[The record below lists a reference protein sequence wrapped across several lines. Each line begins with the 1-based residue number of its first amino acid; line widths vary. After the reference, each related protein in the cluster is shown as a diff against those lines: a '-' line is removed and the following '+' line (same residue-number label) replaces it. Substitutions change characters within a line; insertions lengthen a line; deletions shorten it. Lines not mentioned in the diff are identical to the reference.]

1 MYIIVNRDAHGKRAP
16 LLTRILLTAVFL
28 ALALPVISQEKQGK
42 IKGRVI
48 NASTNEGVPF
58 ATVVIAGTT
67 TGAMT
72 DFDGNFNFTGIEP
85 GYVQLKASS
94 VGFESY
100 VSNSFLVTR
109 DKTASVELPINESV
123 VGIDDVIVKASPF
136 RKKLDSPVSVRI
148 IGIQEIEKNPG
159 GNRDISKVIQS
170 FPGVASTPAYRNDV
184 IVRGGGPNENSFYL
198 DEIEI
203 PYLNHFSTQGA
214 SGGPVG
220 IINVD
225 FIKELN
231 FYSGAFPASRGN
243 AVSSVL
249 SFRQVDGNDEN
260 IKFRATVGASDLGL
274 TIDGPTGENS
284 TLIMSV
290 RRSYL
295 QLLFSVIGL
304 PFLPAYN
311 DFQFKHK
318 TKISDRGELTVL
330 GIGALDDFK
339 LNREAND
346 TDYQRYILDY
356 IPVQEQYSYTFG
368 VKYKQF
374 RDKGYDT
381 WVVSRSYLNNSQYKY
396 AGNIEADSLKLF
408 DYKSGEGE
416 NKFRYERNSQYD
428 NGLNLEYGVSYE
440 NALYRN
446 TVFRKSFINNSV
458 QVYNSDASIRLNKY
472 AAFGQVSKSFFNRSL
487 SLSFGLRADGVDYTA
502 NMKNPFNNLSPRMSL
517 SYNFNEEFSFNFN
530 TGRYVQLPP
539 YTTMGY
545 ADESGSFI
553 NKANGLKYIKS
564 DHIVG
569 GIEYLPSESIQLTV
583 EGFYKK
589 YSDYPFSV
597 SDSVPLASK
606 SADFGTFGDEEVV
619 SVSEGR
625 AYGLELLGRIKNLK
639 NTNLVLSYTFVRS
652 EFKDKQGN
660 FIPSSWDN
668 KHLLN
673 LTATKKFKKDWEAGL
688 KWRFIGGSPYTPWD
702 LERSSYIQAWDI
714 QGRGYLDYSLY
725 NSERLRSFHQL
736 DIRIDKSF
744 FFDSWTLVVYADVQ
758 NIYNFQADQPPIL
771 VRQTDEN
778 DNAVRDPDN
787 TDRYLLKFIEGS
799 AGTVLPT
806 VGIIIE
812 F

>member
-1 MYIIVNRDAHGKRAP
+1 MYILVKRSVPGKQGQ
-16 LLTRILLTAVFL
+16 LFSRILLTGIL
-28 ALALPVISQEKQGK
+28 LTLALPVISQEKQGK

-58 ATVVIAGTT
+58 ATVVISGTT

-72 DFDGNFNFTGIEP
+72 DFDGNYTFTGIEP
-85 GYVQLKASS
+85 GYIQLKASS
-94 VGFESY
+94 VGYESY

-109 DKTASVELPINESV
+109 DKTVSVDLPISESV
-123 VGIDDVIVKASPF
+123 VGIDDVVVKASPF

-249 SFRQVDGNDEN
+249 SFRQIDGNDEK
-260 IKFRATVGASDLGL
+260 IKFRATVGASDLGI
-274 TIDGPTGENS
+274 TIDGPTGDNS

-318 TKISDRGELTVL
+318 TKISDKGELTVL
-330 GIGALDDFK
+330 GIGALDDFE
-339 LNREAND
+339 LNRKAND

-368 VKYKQF
+368 VKYKHF
-374 RDKGYDT
+374 RDNGYDT

-396 AGNIEADSLKLF
+396 AGNIEVDSLKLF
-408 DYKSGEGE
+408 DNKSGEGE

-428 NGLNLEYGVSYE
+428 NGLNLEYGISYE

-446 TVFRKSFINNSV
+446 TIFRKFFVNNSL

-517 SYNFNEEFSFNFN
+517 SYNFSEEFSFNFN
-530 TGRYVQLPP
+530 TGRYVQLPS

-545 ADESGSFI
+545 ADEDGSFI
-553 NKANGLKYIKS
+553 NKENGLKYIKS
-564 DHIVG
+564 DHIVAG
-569 GIEYLPSESIQLTV
+569 FEYLPSESIQLTL

-606 SADFGTFGDEEVV
+606 SADFGTFGDEEVL
-619 SVSEGR
+619 SISEGR
-625 AYGLELLGRIKNLK
+625 AYGLELLGRVKNLK
-639 NTNLVLSYTFVRS
+639 NANLVLSYTFVRS
-652 EFKDKQGN
+652 EFKDEQGN
-660 FIPSSWDN
+660 YIPSSWDN

-744 FFDSWTLVVYADVQ
+744 FFDSWTLMIYTDVQ

-771 VRQTDEN
+771 VRETDEN

-787 TDRYLLKFIEGS
+787 PDRYLLKFIEGG

-806 VGIIIE
+806 IGIIIE